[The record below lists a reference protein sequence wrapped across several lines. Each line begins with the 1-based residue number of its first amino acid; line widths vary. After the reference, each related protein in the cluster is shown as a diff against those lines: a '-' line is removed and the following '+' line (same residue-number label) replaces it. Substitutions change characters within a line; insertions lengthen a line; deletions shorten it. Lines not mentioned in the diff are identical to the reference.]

1 MDHLEEAAYEVYTEP
16 TPADAI
22 ESPDEAATTVTM
34 DVNKK
39 DLQCQSVTRSPQ
51 VFLSRA
57 VSLATSSARSARARL
72 DLLETGHVQ
81 FVVLR

>member
-51 VFLSRA
+51 VFLSV
-57 VSLATSSARSARARL
+57 VSLWPHHL
-72 DLLETGHVQ
+72 QGVQ
-81 FVVLR
+81 E